1 MDRPSSVD
9 EALRDLNEL
18 IQKLVEENVT
28 CLKYLDYA
36 RSGKEKGERDLGG
49 SLHRGE
55 RRKEVAESLSLQLSH
70 AEAAINRADFLIK
83 ETSSDLAEVGI
94 SFRRS
99 TLFALLRDHADR
111 LPVWKGES
119 EKAPALCGN
128 IQPEDKHKG
137 RTGDHVAARIS
148 SCEGSSQWILG
159 VIQSFNGYTGRYAV
173 QDIEREDAMYYLQ
186 RRHIAFLPL
195 QKVEPSQNPALLYGL
210 GERVLGLYPH
220 TTCFYPGVVHS
231 QPKTVYDEY
240 NVKFEDHHLEGGYS
254 QPVAVSQRYILH
266 PPSKKLHS
274 VSVSIESSVS

>member
-28 CLKYLDYA
+28 CHKYLDNA
-36 RSGKEKGERDLGG
+36 RSGKEKGERDSSS

-55 RRKEVAESLSLQLSH
+55 RRKEVTESLSQQLSH
-70 AEAAINRADFLIK
+70 AEAAINKADFLIK
-83 ETSSDLAEVGI
+83 EASSDLAEVGI

-119 EKAPALCGN
+119 DKASALCGN
-128 IQPEDKHKG
+128 IQPDDRHKG

-195 QKVEPSQNPALLYGL
+195 QKVDPSQNPDLLYAL
-210 GERVLGLYPH
+210 GERVLALYPH

-274 VSVSIESSVS
+274 SSVSIESSVN

>member
-1 MDRPSSVD
+1 MERSSSVT

-18 IQKLVEENVT
+18 IQKLVEENIA
-28 CLKYLDYA
+28 CHKQLDYA
-36 RSGKEKGERDLGG
+36 RAGKEKGDRDI
-49 SLHRGE
+49 SSSQQRE
-55 RRKEVAESLSLQLSH
+55 RRKECADSLIQQLTH
-70 AEAAINRADFLIK
+70 AEAAINKADFLIK
-83 ETSSDLAEVGI
+83 ESSSDLAEVGI

-111 LPVWKGES
+111 LPVWRGES
-119 EKAPALCGN
+119 DKAPALCGN
-128 IQPEDKHKG
+128 VQPDEKHKG

-159 VIQSFNGYTGRYAV
+159 VIQSFNGYTARYAV

-195 QKVEPSQNPALLYGL
+195 QKVEPSKNPALLYTL
-210 GERVLGLYPH
+210 GDSVLALYPH

-240 NVKFEDHHLEGGYS
+240 NVKFEDHHFEGGYS

-266 PPSKKLHS
+266 PPSKKAHS
-274 VSVSIESSVS
+274 SSVSTENIN